1 LDISSFNGIVFEF
14 FSSKFVGVEVSKISD
29 ISLLFLSEFSSELL
43 FEILSEKSK
52 LYVELIL
59 IVKESLLKE
68 LSISVPVF

>member
-1 LDISSFNGIVFEF
+1 MFEF
-14 FSSKFVGVEVSKISD
+14 FSSKFDGVEVSKISD
-29 ISLLFLSEFSSELL
+29 MSLLFLSEFSSELL

-68 LSISVPVF
+68 LSISVPVFWLYELLI

>member
-1 LDISSFNGIVFEF
+1 MFEF

-29 ISLLFLSEFSSELL
+29 MSLLFLSEFSSELL
-43 FEILSEKSK
+43 FEILTEKSK

-68 LSISVPVF
+68 LSISVPVFWLYELLI